1 VLSRLSIL
9 EKNLTDRKISQVF
22 IQFFDKKQEI
32 PNVNLTLQI
41 GLKTYFCSRKQ
52 RTQIRCGNRAVAA
65 KYKAHHRAEG
75 NRTEEPSK

>member
-32 PNVNLTLQI
+32 PNVNLTH
-41 GLKTYFCSRKQ
+41 F
-52 RTQIRCGNRAVAA
+52 AA
-65 KYKAHHRAEG
+65 HPLRIVK
-75 NRTEEPSK
+75 NN